1 MNSHHTSKETA
12 TRVWDLPTRIF
23 HWALA
28 FCVFCLLITGFIGG
42 EAMPWHYRFGYGVL
56 TLLLFRLAWG
66 IVGGRWSRFASFL
79 YAPSS
84 IIRYFKGQGDPLH
97 SVGHNPLGAF
107 SVFAMIAL
115 LLAQVSTGLIS
126 DDEISAAGPL
136 TKFVSNATVGLAS
149 SYHVTI
155 GKILILF
162 LIITHIAAIV
172 FYLYKKREN
181 LIKPMLHGDKL
192 LPADTPA
199 SVDTAGTR
207 SLALVILALC
217 AAAVYGLVNLGA

>member
-1 MNSHHTSKETA
+1 MNSQQTK

-28 FCVFCLLITGFIGG
+28 ACVFCLLITGFRGG
-42 EAMPWHYRFGYGVL
+42 DAMPWHYRFGYCVL
-56 TLLLFRLAWG
+56 TLLMFRLVWG
-66 IVGGRWSRFASFL
+66 VVGGKWSRFASFV

-84 IIRYFKGQGDPLH
+84 ILRYMKGQGDALH
-97 SVGHNPLGAF
+97 SVGHNPLGAL
-107 SVFAMIAL
+107 SVFAMLAL
-115 LLAQVSTGLIS
+115 LLVQVSTGLIS

-136 TKFVSNATVGLAS
+136 TKFVSNATVSLAS

-155 GKILILF
+155 GKVLVIVLV
-162 LIITHIAAIV
+162 ITHLAAIV

-192 LPADTPA
+192 LPETTPA
-199 SVDTAGTR
+199 SADTAATR
-207 SLALVILALC
+207 TLALAILLAC
-217 AAAVYGLVNLGA
+217 AAAVYWLVSLGG

>member
-1 MNSHHTSKETA
+1 MNSHHTS

-28 FCVFCLLITGFIGG
+28 FCVFGLLFTGFTGG
-42 EAMPWHYRFGYGVL
+42 DAMSWHYRFGYCVL
-56 TLLLFRLAWG
+56 TLLLFRLVWG
-66 IVGGRWSRFASFL
+66 IVGGKWSRFASFI
-79 YAPSS
+79 YTPSNLL
-84 IIRYFKGQGDPLH
+84 RYLKGQGDPLH

-107 SVFAMIAL
+107 SVFAMLAL

-136 TKFVSNATVGLAS
+136 TKFVSNAMVSLAS
-149 SYHVTI
+149 GYHVTI
-155 GKILILF
+155 GKIVGIF
-162 LIITHIAAIV
+162 LIVTHVVVIL

-192 LPADTPA
+192 LPASTPA
-199 SVDTAGTR
+199 SIDTVATR
-207 SLALVILALC
+207 SLALAILLAC
-217 AAAVYGLVNLGA
+217 AAAVYWLVSLGG

>member
-1 MNSHHTSKETA
+1 MSNQHIK

-28 FCVFCLLITGFIGG
+28 FCVFSLLITGFTGG
-42 EAMPWHYRFGYGVL
+42 DAMQWHYRFGYSVL
-56 TLLLFRLAWG
+56 TLLLFRLVWG
-66 IVGGRWSRFASFL
+66 IVGGKWSRFASFV
-79 YAPSS
+79 YAPYS
-84 IIRYFKGQGDPLH
+84 IIRYFKRQGDPLH

-107 SVFAMIAL
+107 SVFAMLGL

-136 TKFVSNATVGLAS
+136 TKFVSNETVSLAS

-155 GKILILF
+155 GKLLVIV

-192 LPADTPA
+192 LPANTPA

-207 SLALVILALC
+207 GLALAILLLC
-217 AAAVYGLVNLGA
+217 AAAVYGLVSLGG

>member
-1 MNSHHTSKETA
+1 MTNHHAK
-12 TRVWDLPTRIF
+12 TRIWDLPTRVF

-28 FCVFCLLITGFIGG
+28 FCVVCLLITGFRGG
-42 EAMPWHYRFGYGVL
+42 DAMPWHYRFGYCVL
-56 TLLLFRLAWG
+56 TLLMFRLVWG
-66 IVGGRWSRFASFL
+66 VVGGKWSRFASFV

-84 IIRYFKGQGDPLH
+84 ILRYMKGQGDALH

-107 SVFAMIAL
+107 SVFAILAL
-115 LLAQVSTGLIS
+115 LLVQVSTGLIS

-136 TKFVSNATVGLAS
+136 TKFVSNATVSLAS

-155 GKILILF
+155 GKVLVIVLV
-162 LIITHIAAIV
+162 ITHLAAIV

-192 LPADTPA
+192 LPETTPA
-199 SVDTAGTR
+199 SADTAATR
-207 SLALVILALC
+207 TLALAILLAC
-217 AAAVYGLVNLGA
+217 AAAVYWLVSLGG

>member
-1 MNSHHTSKETA
+1 MDNHHTFAATP

-28 FCVFCLLITGFIGG
+28 FCVFSLLITGFRGG
-42 EAMPWHYRFGYGVL
+42 DAMPWHYRFGYCVL
-56 TLLLFRLAWG
+56 SLLMFRLVWG
-66 IVGGRWSRFASFL
+66 IVGGKWSRFTSFI
-79 YAPSS
+79 YAPSN
-84 IIRYFKGQGDPLH
+84 ILRYLKGQGDPLH

-107 SVFAMIAL
+107 SVFTMLAL
-115 LLAQVSTGLIS
+115 LLVQIGTGLIS

-136 TKFVSNATVGLAS
+136 TKFVSNATVSLAS

-155 GKILILF
+155 GKVLVIVLV
-162 LIITHIAAIV
+162 ITHLAAIV

-192 LPADTPA
+192 LPNSTPA
-199 SVDTAGTR
+199 SADTAATR
-207 SLALVILALC
+207 TLALIILLVC
-217 AAAVYGLVNLGA
+217 AAFVYWLVSLGG

>member
-1 MNSHHTSKETA
+1 MSNQHTK

-28 FCVFCLLITGFIGG
+28 FDVFGLLITGFTGG
-42 EAMPWHYRFGYGVL
+42 DAMQWHYRFGYSVL
-56 TLLLFRLAWG
+56 TLLLFRLVWG
-66 IVGGRWSRFASFL
+66 IVGGKWSRFASFV
-79 YAPSS
+79 YAPYS
-84 IIRYFKGQGDPLH
+84 IIRCFKGQGDPLH

-107 SVFAMIAL
+107 SVFAMLGL

-136 TKFVSNATVGLAS
+136 TKFVSNATVNLAS

-155 GKILILF
+155 GKLLVIV
-162 LIITHIAAIV
+162 LIITHVAAIV

-192 LPADTPA
+192 LPDNTPA

-207 SLALVILALC
+207 GLALAILLVC
-217 AAAVYGLVNLGA
+217 AAAVYWLVSLGG

>member
-1 MNSHHTSKETA
+1 MTNHHAK
-12 TRVWDLPTRIF
+12 TRIWDLPTRVF

-28 FCVFCLLITGFIGG
+28 FCVVCLLITGFRGG
-42 EAMPWHYRFGYGVL
+42 DAMPWHYRFGYCVL
-56 TLLLFRLAWG
+56 TLLMFRLVWG
-66 IVGGRWSRFASFL
+66 VVGGKWSRFASFV

-84 IIRYFKGQGDPLH
+84 ILRYMKGQGDALH

-107 SVFAMIAL
+107 SVFAMLAL
-115 LLAQVSTGLIS
+115 LLVQVSTGLIS

-136 TKFVSNATVGLAS
+136 TKFVSNATVSLAS

-155 GKILILF
+155 GKVLVIVLV
-162 LIITHIAAIV
+162 ITHLVAIV

-192 LPADTPA
+192 LPNSTPA
-199 SVDTAGTR
+199 SADTSATR
-207 SLALVILALC
+207 TLALAILLAC
-217 AAAVYGLVNLGA
+217 SAAVYWLVSLGG

>member
-1 MNSHHTSKETA
+1 MNSQQTK

-28 FCVFCLLITGFIGG
+28 VCVFCLLITGFRGG
-42 EAMPWHYRFGYGVL
+42 DAMPWHYRFGYCVL
-56 TLLLFRLAWG
+56 TLLMFRLVWG
-66 IVGGRWSRFASFL
+66 IVGGKWSRFASFI
-79 YAPSS
+79 YTPSN
-84 IIRYFKGQGDPLH
+84 ILRYMKGQGDPLH

-107 SVFAMIAL
+107 SVFAMLTL
-115 LLAQVSTGLIS
+115 LLVQVSTGLIS

-136 TKFVSNATVGLAS
+136 TKFVSNATVSLAS

-155 GKILILF
+155 GKLLVIVLIV
-162 LIITHIAAIV
+162 THVTAIV

-192 LPADTPA
+192 LPDTMPASADTA
-199 SVDTAGTR
+199 ATR
-207 SLALVILALC
+207 TLALVILLLC
-217 AAAVYGLVNLGA
+217 AAAVYCLVSLGG

>member
-1 MNSHHTSKETA
+1 MNSQQTK

-28 FCVFCLLITGFIGG
+28 ACVFCLLITGFRGG
-42 EAMPWHYRFGYGVL
+42 DAMPWHYRFGYCVL
-56 TLLLFRLAWG
+56 TLLMFRLVWG
-66 IVGGRWSRFASFL
+66 VVGGKWSRFASFV

-84 IIRYFKGQGDPLH
+84 IIRYLKGQGEALH

-107 SVFAMIAL
+107 SVFAMLAL
-115 LLAQVSTGLIS
+115 LLVQVSTGLIS

-136 TKFVSNATVGLAS
+136 TKFVSNATVSLAS

-155 GKILILF
+155 GKVLVIVLV
-162 LIITHIAAIV
+162 ITHLAAIV

-192 LPADTPA
+192 LPNSTPA
-199 SVDTAGTR
+199 SADTSATR
-207 SLALVILALC
+207 TLALAILLAC
-217 AAAVYGLVNLGA
+217 AAAVYWLVSLGG

>member
-1 MNSHHTSKETA
+1 MNNRHIS

-28 FCVFCLLITGFIGG
+28 ISVICLLITGFKSGD
-42 EAMPWHYRFGYGVL
+42 AMSWHFRFGYGVL
-56 TLLLFRLAWG
+56 TLLLFRLVWG
-66 IVGGRWSRFASFL
+66 IIGGKWSRFASFL

-107 SVFAMIAL
+107 SVFAMLAL
-115 LLAQVSTGLIS
+115 LLVQIGTGLIS

-136 TKFVSNATVGLAS
+136 TKLVSNATVTLAS
-149 SYHVTI
+149 GYHVTI
-155 GKILILF
+155 GKVLVIF
-162 LIITHIAAIV
+162 LIITHIAAIL
-172 FYLYKKREN
+172 FYFFKKREN

-192 LPADTPA
+192 LPANTPA
-199 SVDTAGTR
+199 STDTAATR
-207 SLALVILALC
+207 VLAAVILAAC
-217 AAAVYGLVNLGA
+217 AAVVYWLVNL

>member
-1 MNSHHTSKETA
+1 MNSQQTK

-28 FCVFCLLITGFIGG
+28 ACVFCLLITGFRGG
-42 EAMPWHYRFGYGVL
+42 DAMPWHYRFGYCVL
-56 TLLLFRLAWG
+56 TLLMFRLVWG
-66 IVGGRWSRFASFL
+66 VVGGKWSRFASFV

-84 IIRYFKGQGDPLH
+84 ILRYMKGQGDALH

-107 SVFAMIAL
+107 SVFAMLAL
-115 LLAQVSTGLIS
+115 LLVQVSTGLIS

-136 TKFVSNATVGLAS
+136 TKFVSNATVSLAS

-155 GKILILF
+155 GKVLVIVLV
-162 LIITHIAAIV
+162 ITHLAAIV

-192 LPADTPA
+192 LPETTPA
-199 SVDTAGTR
+199 SADTAATR
-207 SLALVILALC
+207 TLALAILLAC
-217 AAAVYGLVNLGA
+217 AAAVYWLVSLGG